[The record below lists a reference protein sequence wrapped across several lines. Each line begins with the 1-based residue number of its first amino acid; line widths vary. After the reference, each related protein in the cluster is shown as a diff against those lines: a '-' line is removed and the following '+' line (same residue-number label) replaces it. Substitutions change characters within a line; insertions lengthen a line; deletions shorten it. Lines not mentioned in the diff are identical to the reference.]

1 MPDKVI
7 ILEGECDLADDIAP
21 EYDLANM
28 KVDVERTRRFR
39 AYGRTRMV
47 RLDPD
52 IIEFFKTPEAVNDAL
67 RALIRLM
74 GEIGQARKMK
84 DAA

>member
-1 MPDKVI
+1 MPDKVT
-7 ILEGECDLADDIAP
+7 ILEGECDLTDDIAP

-28 KVDVERTRRFR
+28 KVDVERTERFR
-39 AYGRTRMV
+39 AYARTRMV

-52 IIEFFKTPEAVNDAL
+52 VIEFFKTPEAVNDAL

-74 GEIGQARKMK
+74 VEMEQVKEMK

>member
-1 MPDKVI
+1 MPDKVT

-28 KVDVERTRRFR
+28 KVDVGRTNRFR
-39 AYGRTRMV
+39 AHAHVRMV
-47 RLDPD
+47 QLDPD
-52 IIEFFKTPEAVNDAL
+52 IIEFFQTPEAVNEAL

-74 GEIGQARKMK
+74 GEVGQAREMK

>member
-1 MPDKVI
+1 MPDKVT
-7 ILEGECDLADDIAP
+7 ILEGECDLTDDIAP

-28 KVDVERTRRFR
+28 RVDVERTKRFR
-39 AYGRTRMV
+39 AYASSRMIEI
-47 RLDPD
+47 DPD

-74 GEIGQARKMK
+74 GDVEQAREIK

>member
-1 MPDKVI
+1 MPDKVT

-28 KVDVERTRRFR
+28 KVDVERTMRFR
-39 AYGRTRMV
+39 AYARSRMIEI
-47 RLDPD
+47 DPD

-67 RALIRLM
+67 RALIHLM
-74 GEIGQARKMK
+74 GEVGKARDMK